1 MGLSGLVAPFE
12 GDGQLAL
19 MARQRQVSFVLT
31 PDSDLIVHGCAHV
44 LITPIGGD
52 DRLHFNTGDIVY
64 SFPVEKM
71 SSDLVETRQMLEEC
85 ERLVATGSKPPLA
98 GEDDQG
104 KWMGACLAKHG
115 IPGLRLRA
123 CAVLLGS
130 DYSAGGYPN
139 VGMAK
144 LLPVLLHAGP
154 TVDAVFTA
162 LEAKYPHPAAFVPT
176 SAPPAGLTQV
186 ISELLKTDPTAG
198 LAKAKAA
205 ANSWNSGQQR
215 RRRGGRGSISDSTI
229 RDALKVAK
237 AALSPTRDELL
248 QTFQDA
254 ERIYKHSLA
263 YGQSVRSELIT

>member
-263 YGQSVRSELIT
+263 YSLCVAN